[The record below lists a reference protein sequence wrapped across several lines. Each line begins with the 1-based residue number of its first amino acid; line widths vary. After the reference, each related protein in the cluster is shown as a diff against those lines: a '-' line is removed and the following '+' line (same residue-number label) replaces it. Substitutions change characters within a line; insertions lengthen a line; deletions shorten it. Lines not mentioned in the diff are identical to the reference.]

1 MLLLTAPFIMNHS
14 FDAFSCSLVNNCV
27 RESHF
32 LWRGEAKFFRFWHP
46 YMQTAIE
53 SQNSTLSSQGKKN
66 KGGREGEGGEKKQE
80 GPQILATLFMEFES
94 QNSTLSLESRKEE
107 QGKEREI
114 ERGEARS
121 SSDSLAT
128 FLKRRHRGKM
138 GKEKCEEKL
147 EDEDDVERES
157 NQRMKM
163 SGMKRTMR
171 RKKSRVLRSPFAELL
186 DKTMTKRSHKGNNV
200 RFPNKE

>member
-80 GPQILATLFMEFES
+80 GPQILAT
-94 QNSTLSLESRKEE
+94 
-107 QGKEREI
+107 
-114 ERGEARS
+114 
-121 SSDSLAT
+121 

>member
-1 MLLLTAPFIMNHS
+1 MSLENEEIRTREGGEGGSSSDSGNLSIIASSHRHTNCHQVPEL
-14 FDAFSCSLVNNCV
+14 DA
-27 RESHF
+27 
-32 LWRGEAKFFRFWHP
+32 LWRGEAR
-46 YMQTAIE
+46 
-53 SQNSTLSSQGKKN
+53 SSSDSGN
-66 KGGREGEGGEKKQE
+66 
-80 GPQILATLFMEFES
+80 L
-94 QNSTLSLESRKEE
+94 NSTLSLESRKEE